1 MNTRRLRWWTAVI
14 VLVTVAAVLL
24 GVRLTARAVHRL
36 TNATTVT
43 TTTTTTLTVAVKQ
56 TLSAPARLT
65 SSKMSLN
72 ARAVAVPLIIEIP
85 AIAVRSHVLA
95 VGMTKAHAMAAPEGG
110 ANSPNWGDTFWY
122 RGSSVPGASGTATI
136 AGHID
141 DAFGRYAVFGR
152 LSSLVRGDQ
161 IIIRNSKTGS
171 VERFVV
177 TSTHAYTLTQ
187 SKTRPV
193 LNLIYGSGPPRGLQP
208 QPSKDGRAHLSLVT
222 CSGTWDTSIHTHN
235 ERLVVT
241 AVRVS

>member
-24 GVRLTARAVHRL
+24 GVRLTASPVHRL
-36 TNATTVT
+36 TTATTVT
-43 TTTTTTLTVAVKQ
+43 TMTTTTVTVAVKQ

-110 ANSPNWGDTFWY
+110 PNSPNWGDTFWY

-152 LSSLVRGDQ
+152 LSSLVRGDR

-187 SKTRPV
+187 STTRPV

-208 QPSKDGRAHLSLVT
+208 QPSKDGRAHLSLIT
-222 CSGTWDTSIHTHN
+222 CAGTWDTSIHTHD

>member
-1 MNTRRLRWWTAVI
+1 M
-14 VLVTVAAVLL
+14 LVTVAAVLL